1 MRKINRALRQTRRL
15 VPAVALTA
23 ALVAGGAVTAVPAF
37 ADAGPLSLTVHTPAV
52 IGAAGGPV
60 EFTETIA
67 NPGDQG
73 FGVVLELS
81 IETPAGAPPHALSL
95 DYGNELLGG
104 WESVE
109 LQAHT
114 EADKVVYS
122 GTTDKLVI
130 PPGGTDVRLRL
141 GAPMG
146 EPHNGAGNGG
156 VGPVLTFRT
165 AVKGWRLDHPVE
177 PPVSDTHTIKV
188 KAISNHLL
196 EVPATVVAGGAPIEF
211 DAVLRNPTPSAYTNL
226 GNVLFADRHAKVEV
240 RGDDGTWTALPA
252 VTTEAEPPA
261 GFYLDGRNSS
271 AAPDS
276 LVTKRVRVS
285 YSADTPLGKTELNP
299 CVFVNEADG
308 LPFRGTTMCSPGAS
322 VQVVAPTAPKPTAQ
336 DPAPAAAP
344 ADTSTDTPA
353 ASAKQK
359 PGAGAPVRAA
369 GDVTQAPAAT
379 PAPTSTPS
387 ANVPVPA
394 ADGGVNAEVTA
405 AQAADANL
413 ASTGADSDRTGLFA
427 GAGAVLLGVG
437 GGALAVIRRRRRA
450 G

>member
-1 MRKINRALRQTRRL
+1 MCKINRVLRQTRGL
-15 VPAVALTA
+15 VPAAVLTA

-37 ADAGPLSLTVHTPAV
+37 ADSGPLGLTVHAPAV

-67 NPGDQG
+67 NPGDQSIS
-73 FGVVLELS
+73 VVLELS
-81 IETPAGAPPHALSL
+81 IETPGGAPPHALSL
-95 DYGNELLGG
+95 DYVNELGT
-104 WESVE
+104 WTSVE
-109 LQAHT
+109 LQART
-114 EADKVVYS
+114 EADKIVYS
-122 GTTDKLVI
+122 GTTGKLVI
-130 PPGGTDVRLRL
+130 APGGNDARLRL

-146 EPHNGAGNGG
+146 EPHNGASNGG

-165 AVKGWRLDHPVE
+165 VVKGSRPDNPFQLS
-177 PPVSDTHTIKV
+177 VSDTHTITV
-188 KAISNHLL
+188 EAISNHLL
-196 EVPATVVAGGAPIEF
+196 QVPATVVAGGAPIEF
-211 DAVLRNPTPSAYTNL
+211 DALLRNPTPSAYTNL

-252 VTTEAEPPA
+252 VTTEPEPPA

-276 LVTKRVRVS
+276 LATKRVRVS
-285 YSADTPLGKTELNP
+285 YPADTPLGKTELSP
-299 CVFVNEADG
+299 CVYINEADG
-308 LPFRGTTMCSPGAS
+308 QPFQGTTMCSPGAT
-322 VQVVAPTAPKPTAQ
+322 VQVVAPTAPKPTTQ

-344 ADTSTDTPA
+344 ADTPAEVPA

-359 PGAGAPVRAA
+359 PGAGAPVRAG
-369 GDVTQAPAAT
+369 GDVTKAQAAT
-379 PAPTSTPS
+379 PAPTSAPS

-405 AQAADANL
+405 AQAADAHL
-413 ASTGADSDRTGLFA
+413 ASTGADSDRTGLIA
-427 GAGAVLLGVG
+427 GVGAVLLGIG
-437 GGALAVIRRRRRA
+437 GGAFAVIRRRRRA